1 MAKKSF
7 KGGLD
12 SLLSGSLPD
21 DKSEDRT
28 ENPNNKA
35 AENNPKEEPKE
46 KEEHWLK
53 IKNERLLKELH
64 LWRTG
69 RLDVKSFHES
79 LKTKGLKY
87 DSEKNIIY

>member
-12 SLLSGSLPD
+12 SLLSGSIPQ
-21 DKSEDRT
+21 KEQK
-28 ENPNNKA
+28 ENDAKQEQKPLS
-35 AENNPKEEPKE
+35 KEEK
-46 KEEHWLK
+46 HWLQ

-69 RLDVKSFHES
+69 QLDVKSFHES
-79 LKTKGLKY
+79 LETKGLKY
-87 DSEKNIIY
+87 DSEKNIIH